1 MKGVLA
7 SFSHHMRT
15 LSIFFSF
22 MLFCTFG
29 FAQVVLGPKGTRLT
43 IDSSKWQLTGN
54 NIVNKNVGNIGIGVS
69 QPSAKLH
76 TTGTVRFEG
85 LDSITSAIRV
95 LTSDSNGNVGTRRFT
110 QLLASEIAA
119 LPSGILKATAG
130 SGLLS
135 IASTGDFPILNQNTT
150 GNAATVTTNANLTG
164 PVQSVGNVTSI
175 ADNVITNAMLTQVP
189 TQTFKGRISAG
200 NGVVENLTGTQATAI
215 LNTFTANSKGLVPAS
230 GGGASTF
237 LRADGVFS
245 VPAAAGRQM
254 VMLNSDVNK
263 ANTVGNVL
271 EDIPGLAFDVV
282 ANVTYRFFAIIPYTS
297 TAGNNGTRW
306 TISTPPTILLSYVS
320 RYTQTT
326 NSETVNYLSGP
337 NLPASCNNNS
347 LLTGNM
353 AILQGVIRPS
363 ANGTVQIRFTGELGG
378 PTITVKAG
386 ASLEWW

>member
-1 MKGVLA
+1 MLA
-7 SFSHHMRT
+7 C
-15 LSIFFSF
+15 L
-22 MLFCTFG
+22 FG
-29 FAQVVLGPKGTRLT
+29 FAQVVLGPKGTRVT

-54 NIVNKNVGNIGIGVS
+54 HLVNKNSGNVGIGVS

-76 TTGTVRFEG
+76 TSGSVRFEA
-85 LDSITSAIRV
+85 LDSNTSYSRV
-95 LTSDSNGNVGTRRFT
+95 LTTDSGGNVSTRRFS
-110 QLLASEIAA
+110 QLLASEFAA
-119 LPSGILKATAG
+119 LPTGILKATAG
-130 SGLLS
+130 SGSLS
-135 IASTGDFPILNQNTT
+135 IASAGDFPILNQNTT

-164 PVQSVGNVTSI
+164 PVQSVGNTTTI
-175 ADNVITNAMLTQVP
+175 ADNVVTNAMLAQVP
-189 TQTFKGRISAG
+189 TQTIKGRISAG
-200 NGVVENLTGTQATAI
+200 NGSVENLSGTQATAI
-215 LNTFTANSKGLVPAS
+215 LNTFTSSAKGLVPAS
-230 GGGASTF
+230 GGGTSTF

-245 VPAAAGRQM
+245 VPAAAGRQT
-254 VMLNSDVNK
+254 VMLNADVNK

-282 ANVTYRFFAIIPYTS
+282 AGVTYRFFAIIPYTS

-306 TISTPPTILLSYVS
+306 TINTPASALLSYVS

-326 NSETVNYLSGP
+326 NTETVNYLSGP

-353 AILQGVIRPS
+353 ATLQGVIRPT
-363 ANGTVQIRFTGELGG
+363 ANGTVQVRFTGELGG

>member
-1 MKGVLA
+1 
-7 SFSHHMRT
+7 MRT

-22 MLFCTFG
+22 MLACLFG
-29 FAQVVLGPKGTRLT
+29 FAQVVLGPKGTRVT

-54 NIVNKNVGNIGIGVS
+54 HLVNKNPGNVGIGVS

-76 TTGTVRFEG
+76 TSGSVRFEAI
-85 LDSITSAIRV
+85 DSNRSYSRV
-95 LTSDSNGNVGTRRFT
+95 LTTDTTGNVSTRRFS

-119 LPSGILKATAG
+119 MPTGILKVNSG
-130 SGLLS
+130 SGSLS
-135 IASTGDFPILNQNTT
+135 IASAGDFPILNQNTT

-164 PVQSVGNVTSI
+164 PVRSVGNATSI
-175 ADNVITNAMLTQVP
+175 ADNVVTDAMLMQVP
-189 TQTFKGRISAG
+189 TQTIKGRISAG
-200 NGVVENLTGTQATAI
+200 NGTVENLNGTQATSI
-215 LNTFTANSKGLVPAS
+215 LNTFTSSAKGLVPAS
-230 GGGASTF
+230 GGGTSTF

-245 VPAAAGRQM
+245 VPAASGRQM
-254 VMLNSDVNK
+254 VMLNADVNK
-263 ANTVGNVL
+263 ANTVGNIL

-282 ANVTYRFFAIIPYTS
+282 AGVTYRFFAIIPYTS

-306 TISTPPTILLSYVS
+306 TINAPATALLSYVS

-326 NSETVNYLSGP
+326 NTETVNYLSGP

-353 AILQGVIRPS
+353 AILQGIIRPS

>member
-1 MKGVLA
+1 MIACL
-7 SFSHHMRT
+7 
-15 LSIFFSF
+15 
-22 MLFCTFG
+22 FG
-29 FAQVVLGPKGTRLT
+29 FAQVVLGPKGTRVT

-54 NIVNKNVGNIGIGVS
+54 HLFNKNPGNVGIGVP

-76 TTGTVRFEG
+76 TSGSVRFEA
-85 LDSITSAIRV
+85 LDSNTSYSRM
-95 LTSDSNGNVGTRRFT
+95 LTTDSSGNVSTRRFS
-110 QLLASEIAA
+110 QLIASEFAA
-119 LPSGILKATAG
+119 LPTGILKATAG
-130 SGLLS
+130 SGSLS
-135 IASTGDFPILNQNTT
+135 IASAGDFPILNQNTT

-164 PVQSVGNVTSI
+164 PVQSVGNATSI
-175 ADNVITNAMLTQVP
+175 ADNVVTNAMLTQVP
-189 TQTFKGRISAG
+189 TQTIKGRISAG
-200 NGVVENLTGTQATAI
+200 NGIVENLTATQATAI
-215 LNTFTANSKGLVPAS
+215 LNTFTSSAKGLVPAS
-230 GGGASTF
+230 GGGTSTF

-254 VMLNSDVNK
+254 VMLNADVNK

-282 ANVTYRFFAIIPYTS
+282 AGVTYRFFAIIPYTS

-306 TISTPPTILLSYVS
+306 TISTPATALLSYVS

-326 NSETVNYLSGP
+326 NTETVNYLSGP

-353 AILQGVIRPS
+353 ATLQGVIRPT
-363 ANGTVQIRFTGELGG
+363 ANGTVQVRFTGELGG